1 MMLEQ
6 SANSFR
12 YFGDKDIE
20 GMFATLGPLH
30 DLLAKVSC
38 SSTLL
43 GQPSLIMNREPKHFE
58 RYHLVNLLG
67 GICKKLSIGAT
78 FIARPVRMAI

>member
-6 SANSFR
+6 RANSFR

-43 GQPSLIMNREPKHFE
+43 GQSSLIMNREPKHFA
-58 RYHLVNLLG
+58 RYLLLNLSG
-67 GICKKLSIGAT
+67 GTCKKLSIGAT
-78 FIARPVRMAI
+78 FIARPARMGI

>member
-1 MMLEQ
+1 MLERC
-6 SANSFR
+6 ANFLR

-38 SSTLL
+38 FPILL
-43 GQPSLIMNREPKHFE
+43 NHVSLTRNREQKHSE
-58 RYHLVNLLG
+58 RYLLLNLLG

-78 FIARPVRMAI
+78 FIDRPARMVT

>member
-1 MMLEQ
+1 MIEQ
-6 SANSFR
+6 RANPPR

-38 SSTLL
+38 FLIPYDHL
-43 GQPSLIMNREPKHFE
+43 SLTINRERRHFE
-58 RYHLVNLLG
+58 RY
-67 GICKKLSIGAT
+67 LSPNHSGEI
-78 FIARPVRMAI
+78 